1 MKTEGELYSYLYRRD
16 KPFAIKFIGL
26 MLAIFALIRIAWTP
40 LFSIILGIGA
50 FGLIAYESGIQLN
63 LQNNTFRFINTIG
76 SMTFGKWQP
85 LPNLKYISVFKVNLV
100 SRIEGR
106 SGASV
111 SDKQIVIQVNLITDK
126 NIRLRLFETNDKEKA
141 MVFAKELAPQLHL
154 RVWDATQ
161 NDGHWVE

>member
-1 MKTEGELYSYLYRRD
+1 
-16 KPFAIKFIGL
+16 
-26 MLAIFALIRIAWTP
+26 
-40 LFSIILGIGA
+40 
-50 FGLIAYESGIQLN
+50 
-63 LQNNTFRFINTIG
+63 
-76 SMTFGKWQP
+76 
-85 LPNLKYISVFKVNLV
+85 V

-126 NIRLRLFETNDKEKA
+126 NVRLRLFETNDKEKA

-161 NDGHWVE
+161 SDGHWVE